1 MKYFCPLSIYWKGL
15 WKFQHIP
22 VAKFSAHFSH
32 NCQAMV
38 SMAHVCTCV
47 QRYVFSHKW
56 CQDRKG
62 GGKVFMVCGCTGN
75 QTSKM
80 SKVTRWFILGQGR
93 GVTVTHT
100 QCWACWWLGKMCKVL
115 PVCFETFSEYIP
127 SCSCEKKRTG
137 PPTCC
142 TWNNGKLIQLNT
154 YGLVVS
160 EIMVGTKVRQGRAAD
175 CFLKQCSEGYCLGY
189 ATYLRLVRPPCPWLS
204 TSTIQLHCKLH

>member
-22 VAKFSAHFSH
+22 VAKFSTHFSH
-32 NCQAMV
+32 NCQTMV

-75 QTSKM
+75 QRSKM

-93 GVTVTHT
+93 GVTVIHT

-127 SCSCEKKRTG
+127 SCSREKKRTG

-142 TWNNGKLIQLNT
+142 TWNNGKLVQLDA
-154 YGLVVS
+154 S
-160 EIMVGTKVRQGRAAD
+160 EYIRP
-175 CFLKQCSEGYCLGY
+175 CCLGNNGGY
-189 ATYLRLVRPPCPWLS
+189 KGQAGSGSGLFSETVFGRLLSRVRYLPQ
-204 TSTIQLHCKLH
+204 TS